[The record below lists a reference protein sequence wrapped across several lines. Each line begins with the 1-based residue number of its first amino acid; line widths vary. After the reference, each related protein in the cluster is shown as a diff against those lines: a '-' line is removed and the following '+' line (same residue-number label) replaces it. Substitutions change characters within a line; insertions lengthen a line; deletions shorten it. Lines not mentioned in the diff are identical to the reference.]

1 MIMYIVVILRDI
13 NVLLKKVHSLEYAK
27 ILSLHHL
34 NLKTVAQKRHEITII
49 VNTALVIILNL
60 PAATRYQYLYLVV
73 AVIH

>member
-1 MIMYIVVILRDI
+1 MQRV
-13 NVLLKKVHSLEYAK
+13 YAQT
-27 ILSLHHL
+27 L

-73 AVIH
+73 VVIH